1 MASNAGDRAGRAPST
16 RRLTTE
22 TKHSTKTSEFYA
34 MVAIIVGIL
43 IASWYVGR
51 NGGGD
56 DHFRADKA
64 WLYIAIV
71 ASAYMVAR
79 GLAKSGS
86 REFYDADRDR

>member
-1 MASNAGDRAGRAPST
+1 MSERGNAARRGVD
-16 RRLTTE
+16 RRLSTE
-22 TKHSTKTSEFYA
+22 TKHATKTTEFFA
-34 MVAIIVGIL
+34 MVAVIVGIL

-51 NGGGD
+51 NGAD
-56 DHFRADKA
+56 EEHFRADKA

-86 REFYDADRDR
+86 REFYDADRDS